1 MRVLAFAVA
10 LFLAQESYAAQIYG
24 LEGLMDSR
32 EQINPP
38 LVISAL
44 VRKKEK
50 KELDYCQ
57 KDKHYT
63 EKEMEDF
70 FGAVCLNLNDDGKND
85 YLLFPKRYCLNMFGA
100 HAIPY
105 WIVLSSAKGYRLV
118 KAGATD
124 AVKVPDSKTNGTRDI
139 VEIYGQEETKY
150 VSDGK
155 KYKMVE

>member
-1 MRVLAFAVA
+1 MRALAIAVVL
-10 LFLAQESYAAQIYG
+10 LLAQESHAAQIFR
-24 LEGLMDSR
+24 LEELTDTKK
-32 EQINPP
+32 QIKPP
-38 LVISAL
+38 LVVSAL

-63 EKEMEDF
+63 AKEMEDF
-70 FGAVCLNLNDDGKND
+70 FGAVLLNLNDDAKVD
-85 YLLFPKRYCLNMFGA
+85 YLLFPKRICLNMFGA

-105 WIVLSSAKGYRLV
+105 WIVLSSAKGYRLIR
-118 KAGATD
+118 AGTTD
-124 AVKVPDSKTNGTRDI
+124 AVKVLDSKTNGTRDI

-150 VSDGK
+150 VFDGK